1 MRSFG
6 EIMPSRESTTYTKKC
21 KKCGAYTRSLTGSHV
36 TCGKCYLKWKR
47 EQREAIRN
55 AKRENK

>member
-1 MRSFG
+1 
-6 EIMPSRESTTYTKKC
+6 MPSRESTTYTKKC